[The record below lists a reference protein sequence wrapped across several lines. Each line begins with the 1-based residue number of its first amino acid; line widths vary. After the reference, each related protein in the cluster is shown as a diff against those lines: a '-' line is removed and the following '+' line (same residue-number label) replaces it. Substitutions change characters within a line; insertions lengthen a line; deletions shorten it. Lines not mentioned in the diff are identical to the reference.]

1 MSILD
6 RLVAGRWAFARLA
19 CIGALCSVLLAV
31 LPACGGGGDPSSPGG
46 GSTPPPG
53 TTTGLS
59 CDGYPRPSVV
69 SVNGAQQTYT
79 QVCLIVQEYAQVTPN
94 LSASTNAGSLIAH
107 GRQMLD
113 TYVVYSRIVAQ
124 AADEGTATALAKSVV
139 ITTANSTVSAS
150 PDRVDSP
157 QSLQID
163 FEIFTAP
170 STNLTLTTGAGDLT
184 ADDYNATL
192 QFTSQA
198 GNASLQNVQGQ
209 VTVDIGA
216 GAIDA
221 KLAGSGWTGTGMTAS
236 TQTGNISVSRSA
248 AYQAAF
254 TAQTGLGTASID
266 GKQATTTG
274 PAPAVVT
281 AGSGAPIML
290 KSMVGN
296 VTVVA
301 TQ

>member
-1 MSILD
+1 MIILD
-6 RLVAGRWAFARLA
+6 RVRADRWAFARLV
-19 CIGALCSVLLAV
+19 CIGALCSA
-31 LPACGGGGDPSSPGG
+31 LPACGGGGNASSPGG
-46 GSTPPPG
+46 GTTVPPG

-69 SVNGAQQTYT
+69 SVNGAPQTYT

-94 LSASTNAGSLIAH
+94 VSASTNAGGLTAH

-113 TYVVYSRIVAQ
+113 AYAVYSRIVAQ
-124 AADEGTATALAKSVV
+124 AADEGAATALAKSVV
-139 ITTANSTVSAS
+139 ITTANSTISAS

-170 STNLTLTTGAGDLT
+170 STNLTLTTGAGDLA
-184 ADDYNATL
+184 ADDYNAIL
-192 QFTSQA
+192 HFSSQA
-198 GNASLQNVQGQ
+198 GNASLQSVQGQ
-209 VTVDIGA
+209 VSVDIGS
-216 GAIDA
+216 GSIDA
-221 KLAGSGWTGTGMTAS
+221 TLAGSGWTGTGMTAS
-236 TQTGNISVSRSA
+236 TQSGNISVSRSA
-248 AYQAAF
+248 TYQAAF
-254 TAQTGLGTASID
+254 TAQTALGTASID
-266 GKQATTTG
+266 SNQATTTG
-274 PAPAVVT
+274 QGPAVVT

-296 VTVVA
+296 VAVVA

>member
-1 MSILD
+1 MMSILD
-6 RLVAGRWAFARLA
+6 GLMAGRWAFARLV
-19 CIGALCSVLLAV
+19 CIGALYSV
-31 LPACGGGGDPSSPGG
+31 LPACGGGGDPPGG

-53 TTTGLS
+53 TTTSLS

-69 SVNGAQQTYT
+69 TVNGAQQTYT

-94 LSASTNAGSLIAH
+94 VSASTNAGGLIAH

-124 AADEGTATALAKSVV
+124 AADEGAATALAKSVV
-139 ITTANSTVSAS
+139 IMTANSTISAS

-163 FEIFTAP
+163 FETFTAP
-170 STNLTLTTGAGDLT
+170 STNLTLTTGAGDLA
-184 ADDYNATL
+184 ADDYNAIL
-192 QFTSQA
+192 HFSSQA
-198 GNASLQNVQGQ
+198 GNASLKNVQGQ
-209 VTVDIGA
+209 VSVDIGS
-216 GAIDA
+216 GSIDA

-236 TQTGNISVSRSA
+236 TQTGNISVSRSS

-266 GKQATTTG
+266 AKQATTTG